1 MAYKNSAGASS
12 AKQEFYN
19 WSYFSQ
25 DMTKLG
31 EAKGVQVNIKDRLK
45 PPQEEVDWL
54 STVAEGFKKLGTVA
68 DAYKEKAFKQADEYL
83 RTHSLEEYQED
94 VKNNNIPFQ
103 YDPVSMSRL
112 KYQHGKLAFSLAE
125 QDFQDRVNRN
135 EFNGKSP
142 EEVDAEYF
150 KHVRKAMED
159 VRDSFG
165 YDINEDSWFSK
176 GFYAD
181 SPESRQKILLQNIQ
195 SNNKWSVE
203 QAKLVDLA
211 DVRGAVNDLS
221 KNAAYVVGT
230 ILDVF
235 DGEKNPK
242 LAHYSPAD
250 KADMVSGLLEDVAG
264 REDGVYIL
272 QQLENWKPYF
282 LDGKLTVRDM
292 VGAVAWDKALKTAS
306 NAAWKADAERWTSQ
320 ALKVDNWVANGDTG
334 SIEQELAL
342 AKDRAGG
349 VVSAEVEYLTRS
361 LQSARDQQRALIAK
375 NTANSI
381 DALKE
386 EGRSLNAN
394 YYIESMLRG
403 LPTNP
408 ENVVGTT
415 KEHIDREFMFAV
427 QDGRITENDI
437 LEMACNPTGG
447 YNPASSYLS
456 KVGNNVVRAI
466 KADILSLEN
475 SNAASI
481 EKPAYLDK
489 MYSFYVSN
497 PKQFATAF
505 GGMGSYDMDVL
516 LAMMNAN
523 QLGMTYN
530 QCVSALKQQKKL
542 GETREGRQEQQRI
555 YDNLAKDAK
564 GDLYSQSYMVNRT
577 YAYMNVGMSRK
588 DAMDRSREDLD
599 KETISIDDSRIPAK
613 LFMIKGVRPEA
624 TRDWFEEEVTNKIKT
639 LKKDAKEGVIKGYNP
654 MTDSFEVVDADT
666 RSLLARWDRKSIHE
680 GFMKYID
687 EQSRTK
693 VEPLGVVDKLVR
705 KTVHNVKG
713 YTEYLNKED

>member
-1 MAYKNSAGASS
+1 MAYKNSAGTSS
-12 AKQEFYN
+12 AKQEFFN
-19 WSYFSQ
+19 WNYFSQ
-25 DMTKLG
+25 GMTKLG

-54 STVAEGFKKLGTVA
+54 STIANSAKNLSTVA
-68 DAYKEKAFKQADEYL
+68 DAYKEKAFRQADEYL
-83 RTHSLEEYQED
+83 RTHSLDEYQKD
-94 VKNNNIPFQ
+94 IQNNNVPFQ

-125 QDFQDRVNRN
+125 QDFQDRVDRN
-135 EFNGKSP
+135 EFNGWSP

-165 YDINEDSWFSK
+165 YDIGEDSWFSK

-211 DVRGAVNDLS
+211 DVRGAINDLS
-221 KNAAYVVGT
+221 KNADYVVGT
-230 ILDVF
+230 VLDVF

-250 KADMVSGLLEDVAG
+250 KAKMVSGLLEDISG

-282 LDGKLTVRDM
+282 LDGKKTVRDM
-292 VGAVAWDKALKTAS
+292 VGAVAWDKALKTAG
-306 NAAWKADAERWTSQ
+306 NAAWKADAEYWASQ
-320 ALKVDNWVANGDTG
+320 ALKVDNWVASGDTE
-334 SIEQELAL
+334 SIRDELTL
-342 AKDRAGG
+342 AKDRSGG
-349 VVSAEVEYLTRS
+349 VVNAEVEYLTRS
-361 LQSARDQQRALIAK
+361 LESARAQQRALIAK

-386 EGRSLNAN
+386 EGKSLNAN
-394 YYIESMLRG
+394 YYLESMRRG

-408 ENVVGTT
+408 DNVIGTD

-427 QDGRITENDI
+427 QDGRLTEDDI

-447 YNPASSYLS
+447 YNPATSYLT

-466 KADILSLEN
+466 KADILALEN
-475 SNAASI
+475 SNSANI
-481 EKPAYLDK
+481 EKPVYLDK
-489 MYSFYVSN
+489 MYSFYVYN

-505 GGMGSYDMDVL
+505 GGMGSYDMDIL

-530 QCVSALKQQKKL
+530 QCVSSLKQQKKL
-542 GETREGRQEQQRI
+542 GETREGKQELQRV

-564 GDLYSQSYMVNRT
+564 GDLYAQSYMVNRAF
-577 YAYMNVGMSRK
+577 AYMNVGMSRK
-588 DAMDRSREDLD
+588 DAMDRSREDID
-599 KETISIDDSRIPAK
+599 KETISIGDSRIPSK

-624 TRDWFEEEVTNKIKT
+624 TRDWFEEEVTKKIKEV
-639 LKKDAKEGVIKGYNP
+639 KKDAKEGVIQGYNP

-666 RSLLARWDRKSIHE
+666 RALLARWDRKGIYE
-680 GFMKYID
+680 GFMKHID
-687 EQSRTK
+687 EQSKSTA
-693 VEPLGVVDKLVR
+693 EPIGVIDKLVR
-705 KTVHNVKG
+705 KAVHNIKG
-713 YTEYLNKED
+713 YHEYTKEN